1 MRIAPG
7 RQSERSC
14 SCKQQAGYVLN
25 FGCKGTAWSGHFL
38 AQAHKNTAKLS
49 KKQFRGKNYA
59 FGFSTNSTIVTLS
72 STSSLCPSIFQRSI
86 YVIAITNYQPA
97 TNIAL

>member
-49 KKQFRGKNYA
+49 KRQFRGKNYA
-59 FGFSTNSTIVTLS
+59 FGFSTNSTIVRYEVQLAFVY
-72 STSSLCPSIFQRSI
+72 PSFSVA
-86 YVIAITNYQPA
+86 YT
-97 TNIAL
+97 

>member
-25 FGCKGTAWSGHFL
+25 FGCKGTTLSGHFL
-38 AQAHKNTAKLS
+38 AQAHKNTAKHS
-49 KKQFRGKNYA
+49 KRQFRGKNYA

-72 STSSLCPSIFQRSI
+72 STSSLCTIVQQCSL

-97 TNIAL
+97 TNNAL